1 MPCIIL
7 ANENWH
13 HGVIGIVASKIT
25 EMYYKPSILIC
36 YEGDEGKGSGR
47 SIPGFDLY
55 DAVSKCDKYIEKF
68 GGHSMA
74 IGISLKKENFNG
86 FRNDFEQYA
95 SKTNV
100 SELVPIIKIDD
111 EIGTKDMQVNVV
123 NELNILEPFGEANK
137 MPIFMYRNLK
147 INSIRALSEGK
158 HLKMTLKDDNLII
171 DAIGFNMGN
180 LVQEYCLGEKIDIL
194 GNLEINR
201 YNGVETVQINL
212 RDIRKSYLI

>member
-1 MPCIIL
+1 
-7 ANENWH
+7 
-13 HGVIGIVASKIT
+13 
-25 EMYYKPSILIC
+25 
-36 YEGDEGKGSGR
+36 
-47 SIPGFDLY
+47 
-55 DAVSKCDKYIEKF
+55 
-68 GGHSMA
+68 
-74 IGISLKKENFNG
+74 
-86 FRNDFEQYA
+86 
-95 SKTNV
+95 
-100 SELVPIIKIDD
+100 
-111 EIGTKDMQVNVV
+111 MQVNVV

>member
-1 MPCIIL
+1 
-7 ANENWH
+7 
-13 HGVIGIVASKIT
+13 
-25 EMYYKPSILIC
+25 MYYKPSILIC

-111 EIGTKDMQVNVV
+111 EIGIKDMQVNVV